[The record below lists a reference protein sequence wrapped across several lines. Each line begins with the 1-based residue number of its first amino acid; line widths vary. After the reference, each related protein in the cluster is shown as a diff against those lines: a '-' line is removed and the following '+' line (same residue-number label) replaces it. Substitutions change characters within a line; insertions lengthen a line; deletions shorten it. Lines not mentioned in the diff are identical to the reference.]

1 MDAAART
8 AHDSTLQPFSEM
20 EHYKHADELPPEIM
34 ADSYDKLERLCLK
47 YMNEDDFSK
56 VEQAYCFAAEK
67 HCNQKRRSG
76 EMYINH
82 PVEVAI
88 ILADLKMDCDVVCA
102 ALLHDTVEDTETSLA
117 DVSGLFGDTVAELV
131 DGVTK
136 LTNIEVD
143 SMDEKQALTLRKMF
157 LAMSKDIRVII
168 VKLADRLHNMRT
180 LAALREDRRLFKAR
194 ETMDV
199 YAPLADRLGM
209 SSIKW
214 ELEDLSFFY
223 LEPDAYQR
231 IARMVA
237 ESREVRE
244 RYLAE
249 TIKTLTDELNR
260 IGLEGFQINGRSKHY
275 WSIYQKMKRKGKEFS
290 EIYDLVAL
298 RVITHSV
305 RDCYSTLGAVH
316 TLWHPMPGRFKDY
329 IAMPKV
335 NNYQSLHTTVI
346 GPTARPL
353 EIQIRTYEMHE
364 QAEYGIAAHWL
375 YKKSGGSSAS
385 KTNDAQRLDDQIN
398 WLKHSLDW
406 AASDEITDAKEYL
419 HSLKVDLFDQEI
431 FVFTPKG
438 EVMALRAGST
448 PLDFAYHIHSD
459 VGHRCIG
466 AKISGRIVPFTY
478 QLQMGDQIE
487 IITQKQPNPSR
498 DWLNPNLG
506 YVTTS
511 RGRSKIHAWFRKQ
524 DRDKNILAGRQI
536 LDDELEHLGISLK
549 EAEKH
554 LLPRYNFNELDELLA
569 AIGGGDI
576 RLNQMVNFLQS
587 QFNKPSAEEQDAAA
601 LKQLQQKTWAPQ
613 NRSKDNGRVVVEGV
627 GNLMHHIARCCQPIP
642 GDEIVGFITQGRGIS
657 VHRADCDQL
666 AELQSHAP
674 ERIVDAVWGESYSAG
689 YSLVVRV
696 VANDRS
702 GLLRDI
708 TTILANEKVNV
719 LGVASRSDT
728 KQQLATIDMNIEIY
742 NLQVLG
748 RVLGKLNQ
756 VPDVID
762 ARRLHGG

>member
-1 MDAAART
+1 MV
-8 AHDSTLQPFSEM
+8 LGPGG
-20 EHYKHADELPPEIM
+20 K
-34 ADSYDKLERLCLK
+34 
-47 YMNEDDFSK
+47 
-56 VEQAYCFAAEK
+56 
-67 HCNQKRRSG
+67 
-76 EMYINH
+76 
-82 PVEVAI
+82 
-88 ILADLKMDCDVVCA
+88 
-102 ALLHDTVEDTETSLA
+102 TV
-117 DVSGLFGDTVAELV
+117 
-131 DGVTK
+131 
-136 LTNIEVD
+136 
-143 SMDEKQALTLRKMF
+143 
-157 LAMSKDIRVII
+157 
-168 VKLADRLHNMRT
+168 
-180 LAALREDRRLFKAR
+180 
-194 ETMDV
+194 
-199 YAPLADRLGM
+199 
-209 SSIKW
+209 
-214 ELEDLSFFY
+214 
-223 LEPDAYQR
+223 
-231 IARMVA
+231 
-237 ESREVRE
+237 
-244 RYLAE
+244 
-249 TIKTLTDELNR
+249 
-260 IGLEGFQINGRSKHY
+260 
-275 WSIYQKMKRKGKEFS
+275 
-290 EIYDLVAL
+290 
-298 RVITHSV
+298 
-305 RDCYSTLGAVH
+305 
-316 TLWHPMPGRFKDY
+316 
-329 IAMPKV
+329 
-335 NNYQSLHTTVI
+335 
-346 GPTARPL
+346 
-353 EIQIRTYEMHE
+353 EIQIRTRQMHE
-364 QAEYGIAAHWL
+364 DAELGVAAHWK
-375 YKKSGGSSAS
+375 YKEGAGAAAGGGRGYEDRIAWLRKLIAWQEEMADSGEM
-385 KTNDAQRLDDQIN
+385 LDEVRSQ
-398 WLKHSLDW
+398 
-406 AASDEITDAKEYL
+406 
-419 HSLKVDLFDQEI
+419 VFDDRVY
-431 FVFTPKG
+431 VFTPKG
-438 EVMALRAGST
+438 DVVDLPAGST

-576 RLNQMVNFLQS
+576 RLNQMVNFLQA